1 MPISIVLIGP
11 PGAGKTS
18 VGKAV
23 AKATSSSFSDTD
35 NLIEMEIG
43 KSIAEIF
50 VDDGEEFFRAVEER
64 ICLEA
69 LRNGDGVLSL
79 GGGAPLSIN
88 VQNELQESDVHV
100 VFLDVSLA
108 VAAPRIGF
116 NRDRPLLLNNP
127 RQQWQILMDKRRPVY
142 ERLATTIIEVD
153 QSSVSSLCKRIVLK
167 VGAQ

>member
-88 VQNELQESDVHV
+88 VQNELQKTDVHV

-142 ERLATTIIEVD
+142 ERLATSIIEVD

>member
-88 VQNELQESDVHV
+88 VQNELQKTDVHV
-100 VFLDVSLA
+100 FFSMFL
-108 VAAPRIGF
+108 
-116 NRDRPLLLNNP
+116 
-127 RQQWQILMDKRRPVY
+127 
-142 ERLATTIIEVD
+142 
-153 QSSVSSLCKRIVLK
+153 
-167 VGAQ
+167 

>member
-1 MPISIVLIGP
+1 MIGP

-88 VQNELQESDVHV
+88 VQNELQESGVHV
-100 VFLDVSLA
+100 VFLCSNSSIWHGKLIARFFPVARLRKWA
-108 VAAPRIGF
+108 VAH
-116 NRDRPLLLNNP
+116 
-127 RQQWQILMDKRRPVY
+127 RRH
-142 ERLATTIIEVD
+142 
-153 QSSVSSLCKRIVLK
+153 
-167 VGAQ
+167 